1 MLGHLHEG
9 RKKLLLRKKFLL
21 LFGFS
26 WPPDLVECREGELD
40 HAEAD
45 ERGKC
50 VEVRTLIVSYVSERR
65 CKYVLSLLT
74 QSSSFDRVQ

>member
-1 MLGHLHEG
+1 MGNVLKESLE
-9 RKKLLLRKKFLL
+9 KSLDSKIL

-50 VEVRTLIVSYVSERR
+50 GEVRTLIVSHISGRR
-65 CKYVLSLLT
+65 CKYVFSLLT
-74 QSSSFDRVQ
+74 QSSFFDRVQ